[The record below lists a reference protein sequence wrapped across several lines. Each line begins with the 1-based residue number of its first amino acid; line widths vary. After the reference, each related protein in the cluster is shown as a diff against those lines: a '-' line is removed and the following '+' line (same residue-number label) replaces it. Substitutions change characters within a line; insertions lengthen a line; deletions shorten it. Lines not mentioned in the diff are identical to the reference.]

1 MATATKTRARYP
13 FTTAEWTAL
22 KRCERTLHRWAEAEC
37 NGTIQYD
44 DDGQARRYGNDR
56 YGSPTVPGPIVPD
69 KSESAMMAAREIAAK
84 HGLSVYNQ
92 TDPRGC
98 ALYVYSAADL
108 KGRKIDECYS
118 IMATA
123 VV

>member
-1 MATATKTRARYP
+1 MATATATRHP

-22 KRCERTLHRWAEAEC
+22 RRCERTLHRWAEDEC
-37 NGTIQYD
+37 NGVIQYD
-44 DDGQARRYGNDR
+44 DNGNNPRRYYSDR
-56 YGSPTVPGPIVPD
+56 YGSPTVPGPIITD
-69 KSESAMMAAREIAAK
+69 KSEAAMKNARKIAAK

-98 ALYVYSAADL
+98 ALYVYSATDL

-118 IMATA
+118 VMALP
-123 VV
+123 VI

>member
-1 MATATKTRARYP
+1 MPTTTKTRHP
-13 FTTAEWTAL
+13 FTSAEWTAL
-22 KRCERTLHRWAEAEC
+22 KRCERTLHRWGEAEC
-37 NGTIQYD
+37 NGAIQYD
-44 DDGQARRYGNDR
+44 DNGNNPRRYHNDR
-56 YGSPTVPGPIVPD
+56 YGSPTVPGSIVPD
-69 KSESAMMAAREIAAK
+69 KSESAMATARQIAAK

-98 ALYVYSAADL
+98 ALYVYNAADL